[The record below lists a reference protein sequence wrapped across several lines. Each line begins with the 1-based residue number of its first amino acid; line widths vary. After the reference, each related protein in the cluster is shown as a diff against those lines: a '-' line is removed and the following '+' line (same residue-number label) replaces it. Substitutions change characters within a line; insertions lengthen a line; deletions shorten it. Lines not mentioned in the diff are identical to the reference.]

1 VGSPQSAV
9 FPSASSELVWW
20 ALSGGALHILCALA
34 VWQDLKHRRLPNV
47 LAVTALGLGLALR
60 IPQGWAAVGSG
71 VAAALAALGFGLLLY
86 ATGAFG
92 GGDAK
97 WMAGVSSF
105 LGLEGLWVA
114 FLGMAG
120 FGGAMA
126 LLNSWRQ
133 GRMRETF
140 SKFLLLLVL
149 RPGRASGPRSD
160 DAPGTS
166 VRSPFGLAISFG
178 AILSWW
184 W

>member
-1 VGSPQSAV
+1 MFLPGGS
-9 FPSASSELVWW
+9 EMGWW
-20 ALSGGALHILCALA
+20 AASGGALHLLCAVA
-34 VWQDLKHRRLPNV
+34 AWRDLRYRRLPNI
-47 LAVTALGLGLALR
+47 LAVFALVAGLALR
-60 IPQGWAAVGSG
+60 IPQGWAAMGSG
-71 VAAALAALGFGLLLY
+71 VAAALAALVFGLLLY

-97 WMAGVSSF
+97 WMAGVASF
-105 LGLEGLWVA
+105 LGLEGLWIA

-133 GRMRETF
+133 GRLGETLT
-140 SKFLLLLVL
+140 KLGLLLLL
-149 RPGRASGPRSD
+149 RPGRASLPWSHEALGS
-160 DAPGTS
+160 S